1 MKKYLSLPL
10 VILMMACTL
19 QLQEDADTAL
29 ITERLQNDA
38 NMMALMK
45 RSHKFPFDSAAVLV
59 SDMLAIPALNKMA
72 GTFAA
77 GGTFPAELFRVS
89 PDSSGIILWHGFDP
103 ATNEIFLSL
112 EQLKSYDVYN
122 LPKRPTGKKLIR
134 SSSTFKSAATK
145 QFDRTSV
152 ETYLRNEVITD
163 NRVEEIDNATLQ
175 KHMNSFDSLL
185 STMPDSNGEKYNQYL
200 FNFFHDNRDGT
211 FEKFLDQAGKN
222 GYVRYYFG
230 YDEKDKPNRIRV
242 ILVAVDAQGRNVT
255 SINTN
260 GRTNDDGDGLTLQ
273 KSWPPPPNQ

>member
-1 MKKYLSLPL
+1 MKKLPL
-10 VILMMACTL
+10 LGLLLLAACSL
-19 QLQEDADTAL
+19 QLDETADSAV

-45 RSHKFPFDSAAVLV
+45 RSHKFPFDSAALLI

-72 GTFAA
+72 SSFAA
-77 GGTFPAELFRVS
+77 GGTFPADLFRVS

-103 ATNEIFLSL
+103 ATNEVFLSL

-134 SSSTFKSAATK
+134 SSSTFKSAAVK

-163 NRVEEIDNATLQ
+163 NTTEEIDNVTLQ
-175 KHMNSFDSLL
+175 KHITSFDSLL

-200 FNFFHDNRDGT
+200 FSFFHDNRDGT
-211 FEKFLDQAGKN
+211 FEKFLNQAGKS

-255 SINTN
+255 SINRS
-260 GRTNDDGDGLTLQ
+260 GRTQEDGLTLQ
-273 KSWPPPPNQ
+273 RAFPPPPIE